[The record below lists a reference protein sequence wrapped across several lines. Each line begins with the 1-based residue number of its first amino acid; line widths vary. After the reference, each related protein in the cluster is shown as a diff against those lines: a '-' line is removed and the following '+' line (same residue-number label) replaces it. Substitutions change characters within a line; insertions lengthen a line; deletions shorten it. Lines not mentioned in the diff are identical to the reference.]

1 MTFSA
6 NSVYMTDAPP
16 PYPGINGYH
25 GYANGSAPPGSGAFG
40 GAAGGLSS
48 EHEKNSEAMASAP
61 VQTGY
66 YNPNQPGTVF
76 IPPRPVF
83 VLLTFFA
90 F

>member
-1 MTFSA
+1 
-6 NSVYMTDAPP
+6 MTDAPP

-83 VLLTFFA
+83 VLFTFFA
-90 F
+90 FCVNLIIFL